1 MRVGH
6 EGLAEYRF
14 SVSVTMKI
22 YFVPLLLVTFA
33 LLANA
38 KTMLYLGTWP
48 NQVLAID
55 ESTYQI
61 VKRIALKTDVPRNL
75 VLTNDRSKL
84 IATTIKDTGIEV
96 IDLAKREVVDS
107 WTLGNSNTRVSMAG
121 LAIDPTGNLIYTN
134 ITTSRKLIDRWEV
147 GSPRLAVI
155 DLTQHKIVKEVEIP
169 LEDRLPNGGGYRGGN
184 YRVSPD
190 GKFLYQFG
198 AVIRI
203 YDTSSLKKVQTIELS
218 KPLFPGMENTTFAPE
233 VDPNDDGNTLTGIF
247 NTEDPVVHRKVFGIA
262 TFRLNERKFS
272 FTPVGPAV
280 DGVSNIRFTPDHKKA
295 YAVAITGTHGDRHCE
310 FWGIDVQG
318 NKLVKRQEF
327 ACRPRFSFSTSST
340 GDALFIYAAGFELEV
355 YDAATMNLKRTIST
369 DADIT
374 TQMVTVISKP
384 DSRASR

>member
-1 MRVGH
+1 
-6 EGLAEYRF
+6 
-14 SVSVTMKI
+14 MKI